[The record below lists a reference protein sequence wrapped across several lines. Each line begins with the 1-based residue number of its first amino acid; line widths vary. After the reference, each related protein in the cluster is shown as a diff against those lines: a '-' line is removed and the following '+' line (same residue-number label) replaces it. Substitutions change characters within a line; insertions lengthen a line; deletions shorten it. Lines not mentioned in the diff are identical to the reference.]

1 MNYKDNFDNN
11 NNKDHF
17 TRSSSQDLVKFFRRI
32 LDKWYFFI
40 SGLII
45 ALTFAFIINKFTHPV
60 YHGQSTI
67 LIRSGQNKPVGA
79 EALVRDLSF
88 STNNDI
94 RNEIGIL
101 KSFSLT
107 QRTLESLNLE
117 ITYKKVPRIFDCCRI
132 NSLSRNIFHKSPI
145 VIQKEGNKPQLTG
158 APFFVRILSTK
169 QYLLEFEASINGKQ
183 IAQTDTFNFGNKIK
197 SPYFSFSVHLRNKY
211 APELFSKESSYYKND
226 YSFEFNNIQ
235 NLVSKYR
242 NNLEVD
248 FYYDDASILELNLE
262 GAHPDIVTTFLNQH
276 ARSFIARGL
285 EEKNRIASAT
295 IDFIDQQISGISD
308 SLQEAESNFQKFR
321 AKNKVINISTEG
333 NYAMEKL
340 ESLVTQ
346 KSNIQRMSK
355 YYDYLYDYIQN
366 QNEFD
371 DVIVP
376 STMGISDQSLNN
388 LVNRLGEAYS
398 QRNRLLM
405 TARKNSPQV
414 QQITSEIESIRQA
427 LIENVRNIINTT
439 QIEIE
444 EINKQIEEVNKQIR
458 RLPGTEREYINI
470 QRDFQLNDNIYT
482 FLLQK
487 RSEAGI
493 ALASNVSDHKIIDP
507 ALKQTTYKTAPRPMA
522 NLIIAGLLGLLIPGI
537 TLILGDSLNTR
548 INSRFNIEEYSAV
561 PVLGHIEHSMSSK
574 KLPVIE
580 YPRSPL
586 AESFRALR
594 TNIDFMIGKQ
604 KSPAV
609 IALTSSISGEGKSF
623 CSANLGAILAITG
636 KKVLVVGMDLRK
648 PQTHTEFNI
657 DNKKGL
663 SNLLIGTSGFN
674 SAVVESSVEGLY
686 VIPSGPIPPNPAELL
701 QSEEMNAFMAE
712 AKKNFDFIIL
722 DTPPLALVADTLLIT
737 EATDLNL
744 FILRQGVSRKQAIE
758 FINHLSESQRIKN
771 AGLVVNDVKI
781 LNNYSPVNRYGYGY
795 GYSRFRKSGYY
806 E

>member
-1 MNYKDNFDNN
+1 MNYNNHFENN
-11 NNKDHF
+11 NHKDHF
-17 TRSSSQDLVKFFRRI
+17 TKSSSQDLSKFFHRI
-32 LDKWYFFI
+32 LDKWYLFLG
-40 SGLII
+40 GLVL
-45 ALTFAFIINKFTHPV
+45 ALIFAVLINKFTHPV
-60 YHGQSTI
+60 YSGHTTL
-67 LIRSGQNKPVGA
+67 LIRSEQTKPIGA

-88 STNNDI
+88 NTNGDI

-107 QRTLESLNLE
+107 RRTLEGLDLD
-117 ITYKKVPRIFDCCRI
+117 ITYKEIPRIFGGWRLTA
-132 NSLSRNIFHKSPI
+132 LSRHLSNNAPI
-145 VIQKEGNKPQLTG
+145 VVQPEGNQPQLSEV
-158 APFFVRILSTK
+158 PFFVRILSNK
-169 QYLLEFEASINGKQ
+169 EYLLDFETTINGKEV
-183 IAQTDTFNFGNKIK
+183 AQTDTFRFGQTIK
-197 SPYFSFSVHLRNKY
+197 SPYFSYSVHLRNKY
-211 APELFSKESSYYKND
+211 DPALFSEESSYFNND
-226 YSFEFNNIQ
+226 YSFQFHNIQ
-235 NLVSKYR
+235 DLTSKYR
-242 NNLEVD
+242 NDLEVD
-248 FYYDDASILELNLE
+248 FYFDDASILELSLK
-262 GAHPDIVTTFLNQH
+262 APHPEIVTTFLNQH
-276 ARSFIARGL
+276 ARSFIERGL

-308 SLQEAESNFQKFR
+308 SLQEAESNFQEFR
-321 AKNKVINISTEG
+321 ARNKVINISSEG

-340 ESLVTQ
+340 ETLVSE
-346 KSNIQRMSK
+346 KSNLQRMSK

-388 LVNRLGEAYS
+388 LVNRLGEAYT

-414 QQITSEIESIRQA
+414 QQITREIESIRQA

-439 QIEIE
+439 NIEIE

-507 ALKQTTYKTAPRPMA
+507 ALAQTTYQTTPRPVA
-522 NLIIAGLLGLLIPGI
+522 NFIIAGLLGLLIPGLA
-537 TLILGDSLNTR
+537 LILGDSLNTR
-548 INSRFNIEEYSAV
+548 INSRFNIEEHSSV
-561 PVLGHIEHSMSSK
+561 PVLGHIEHNLASK

-586 AESFRALR
+586 AESFRTLR
-594 TNIDFMIGKQ
+594 TNIDFMLGKQ
-604 KSPAV
+604 KNPAV
-609 IALTSSISGEGKSF
+609 IALTSSVSGEGKSF
-623 CSANLGAILAITG
+623 CSANLGAIFAITG

-648 PQTHTEFNI
+648 PQTHTEFSI

-663 SNLLIGTSGFN
+663 SNMLIGTADFN
-674 SAVVESSVEGLY
+674 ETVIESNVEGLF

-701 QSEEMNAFMAE
+701 QSEEMDAFLNE

-722 DTPPLALVADTLLIT
+722 DTPPLALVADTLIIT
-737 EATDLNL
+737 EAADLNL
-744 FILRQGVSRKQAIE
+744 FILRQGVSRKEAVD
-758 FINHLSESQRIKN
+758 FINHLSESQRIKKT
-771 AGLVVNDVKI
+771 GLVVNDVKA
-781 LNNYSPVNRYGYGY
+781 LNHYSPVNRYGYGY